1 MSGKVYSYYS
11 TVHRAFAHVPAK
23 SKHEVQAIARSYG
36 DVVKLKDI
44 RLLMVNNKYVNKF
57 VTHSTFSY
65 E

>member
-1 MSGKVYSYYS
+1 
-11 TVHRAFAHVPAK
+11 
-23 SKHEVQAIARSYG
+23 
-36 DVVKLKDI
+36 LKDI